1 MVAHRPYAPVF
12 LTVEEFEEYDLPE
25 PYERAELVRGELQLI
40 PLTGFRHGDIG
51 ARILERLSAFVRTRH
66 LGVVTMAS
74 GYVLVD
80 LPHTVRG
87 PDIAF
92 IAANNLPPEFDRARV
107 PRFRP
112 DLAVEVLSPSDTRKR
127 IEEKLDDY
135 EAVGIPLV
143 WVVDPE
149 QQTIS
154 VFAEGEAARVLV
166 VGDTLDGGS
175 LLPGFELGLIELFQ

>member
-1 MVAHRPYAPVF
+1 M
-12 LTVEEFEEYDLPE
+12 TVEEFEHYELPE

-40 PLTGFRHGDIG
+40 PLTGFRHGDVG
-51 ARILERLSAFVRTRH
+51 ARILARLSAFVETHR

-74 GYVLVD
+74 GYVLAD

-92 IAANNLPPEFDRARV
+92 VSATSLPREFDRARI

-112 DLAVEVLSPSDTRKR
+112 DLAVEILSPSENRRR
-127 IEEKLDDY
+127 IEETLDDY
-135 EAVGIPLV
+135 DAVGVPVV

-149 QQTIS
+149 QETIA
-154 VFAEGEAARVLV
+154 VFANGEAPRVRV
-166 VGDTLDGGS
+166 AGEILDGGA
-175 LLPGFELGLIELFQ
+175 LLPGFSLPLVEVF